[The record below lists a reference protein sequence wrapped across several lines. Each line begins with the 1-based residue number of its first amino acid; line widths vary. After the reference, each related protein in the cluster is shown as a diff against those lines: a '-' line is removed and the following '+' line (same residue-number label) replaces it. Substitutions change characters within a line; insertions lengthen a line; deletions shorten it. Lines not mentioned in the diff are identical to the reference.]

1 MRSSVRTLVDLA
13 SRIPGAPLVAPRTPV
28 VLLYHGVPMDDS
40 DPVSARAFETQVA
53 FLAEHCEFVSPGQI
67 DDRRAPY
74 ERLRVVLTFDDGFRN
89 NADVAAPILRRY
101 GVPALFFVSSRHA
114 TRGKY
119 LWFSYLRALER
130 FYPGEEL
137 AFRDTVLDMR
147 PAARAESVRWLQ
159 RTLLTLR
166 PHPSAMYQA
175 IETELPQLE
184 GFVDAQSLTDLYA
197 GMTAEQVAALA
208 ADPLFSIGIHTEDHP
223 FLTRCEPEEAVRQVQ
238 RNRKWIEDACGR
250 PCDTI
255 AYPGGDYD
263 DAVLDMCRHA
273 RIDHGFAV
281 MPRSARRSR
290 MEIPRIGVYAE
301 STAALGFKAHWGSAL
316 RRAGLRVG

>member
-1 MRSSVRTLVDLA
+1 
-13 SRIPGAPLVAPRTPV
+13 
-28 VLLYHGVPMDDS
+28 MDDS
-40 DPVSARAFETQVA
+40 DPVSARAFENQLA
-53 FLAEHCEFVSPGQI
+53 FLDEHCEFVSPEQI

-89 NADVAAPILRRY
+89 NAEVAAPILRRH

-130 FYPGEEL
+130 FYPGEQL
-137 AFRDTVLDMR
+137 AFRGTVLDMR
-147 PAARAESVRWLQ
+147 PATRKESVRSLQ
-159 RTLLTLR
+159 RTLLALT
-166 PHPSAMYQA
+166 PHPSAMYEA
-175 IETELPQLE
+175 IETELPPLE
-184 GFVDAQSLTDLYA
+184 DFVDAHSLADLYA

-208 ADPLFSIGIHTEDHP
+208 ADPLFSIGIHTHDHP
-223 FLTRCEPEEAVRQVQ
+223 FLTKCEPEEALRQVQ
-238 RNRKWIEDACGR
+238 RNRQWLEDVCGR

-263 DAVLDMCRHA
+263 DATLDMCRQA
-273 RIDHGFAV
+273 RIDQGFAV
-281 MPRSARRSR
+281 MPRSAHRSR
-290 MEIPRIGVYAE
+290 MEIPRIGVYAD

>member
-1 MRSSVRTLVDLA
+1 VQTLVDLA

-28 VLLYHGVPMDDS
+28 VLLYHGVPRDER
-40 DPVSARAFETQVA
+40 DPVSARAFENQLA
-53 FLAEHCEFVSPGQI
+53 FLSEHCEFVSPTQI
-67 DDRRAPY
+67 DDRRSPY

-101 GVPALFFVSSRHA
+101 GVPALFFVSSRHS

-119 LWFSYLRALER
+119 LWFSYIRALER
-130 FYPGEEL
+130 FYPGEDL
-137 AFRDTVLDMR
+137 VFRDTVLDMG

-159 RTLLTLR
+159 HTLLALR
-166 PHPSAMYQA
+166 PHPSAMYEA
-175 IETELPQLE
+175 IETELPPLE
-184 GFVDAQSLTDLYA
+184 DFVDARSLADLYA

-223 FLTRCEPEEAVRQVQ
+223 FLTRCEPAEALRQVQ
-238 RNRKWIEDACGR
+238 RNRQWLEDVCGR

-263 DAVLDMCRHA
+263 DATLDMCRQA
-273 RIDHGFAV
+273 RIDQGFAV
-281 MPRSARRSR
+281 MPRSAHRSR

-301 STAALGFKAHWGSAL
+301 STSALGFKAHWGSAL

>member
-1 MRSSVRTLVDLA
+1 
-13 SRIPGAPLVAPRTPV
+13 VAPRTPV
-28 VLLYHGVPMDDS
+28 VLLYHGVPMDEA
-40 DPVSARAFETQVA
+40 DPVSGRAFEQHLA
-53 FLAEHCEFVSPGQI
+53 FLSEHCEFVSATQI
-67 DDRRAPY
+67 EDRRSPY
-74 ERLRVVLTFDDGFRN
+74 ERLRLVLTFDDGFRN

-137 AFRDTVLDMR
+137 VFRDTTLDMR
-147 PAARAESVRWLQ
+147 PTARARSVRGLQ
-159 RTLLTLR
+159 ATLLSLT
-166 PHPSAMYQA
+166 PHPSAMYEA
-175 IETELPQLE
+175 IETELPPLE
-184 GFVDAQSLTDLYA
+184 DFVDAQSLADLYS
-197 GMTAEQVAALA
+197 GMTAEQVATLA

-223 FLTRCEPEEAVRQVQ
+223 FLTRCEPEEALRQVQ
-238 RNRKWIEDACGR
+238 RNRKWLEDVCGR
-250 PCDTI
+250 PCDKI
-255 AYPGGDYD
+255 AYPSGDYD
-263 DAVLDMCRHA
+263 DAILDICRQT
-273 RIDHGFAV
+273 RIADGFAV
-281 MPRSARRSR
+281 IPRSAHRSR